1 MAEEP
6 FPLNFI
12 GNALGV
18 DSDLILSVILRT
30 AMVTIFVLFAI
41 RWMGH
46 KGLGQLSMYELIILI
61 GLGSAVGDPMFY
73 SDVSLPQAFTAIIV
87 VIVLFKVIDFFT
99 SRNKKFSKITNPE
112 PTLIV
117 KDGQYVQ
124 DGLKN
129 ARLNEDEYKS
139 LMRLHGIRDM
149 SEIEVSYLEMNGQVS
164 FITKKPEY
172 DS

>member
-6 FPLNFI
+6 FPFNFVN
-12 GNALGV
+12 NALTV
-18 DSDLILSVILRT
+18 DADLVLSVIFRT
-30 AMVTIFVLFAI
+30 LMVTIFVLFAI

-73 SDVSLPQAFTAIIV
+73 KDVSLPQAFTAIIV
-87 VIVLFKVIDFFT
+87 VIVLFKAFDYFT
-99 SRNKKFSKITNPE
+99 ARSKKFSKITNPE

-117 KDGQYVQ
+117 KDGQHVQ
-124 DGLKN
+124 DGLKR

-139 LMRLHGIRDM
+139 LMRLHGIREI
-149 SEIEVSYLEMNGQVS
+149 SEIELSYLEMNGQVS
-164 FITKKPEY
+164 FIKKER
-172 DS
+172 S

>member
-1 MAEEP
+1 MADQP
-6 FPLNFI
+6 FPYNFI
-12 GNALGV
+12 DSALTL
-18 DSDLILSVILRT
+18 DTDLVLSVVFRT
-30 AMVTIFVLFAI
+30 IMVTLFVLFAI

-73 SDVSLPQAFTAIIV
+73 QEVSLAQAFTAILIV
-87 VIVLFKVIDFFT
+87 IILFKVIDYFT
-99 SRNKKFSKITNPE
+99 TKSRKFSKITNPK

-117 KDGQYVQ
+117 RNGQFVQ

-129 ARLNEDEYKS
+129 ARLNKDEYES

-149 SEIEVSYLEMNGQVS
+149 SEIEISYLEMNGQVS
-164 FITKKPEY
+164 FIKKQLE
-172 DS
+172 

>member
-6 FPLNFI
+6 FPFNFI
-12 GNALGV
+12 NSALAV
-18 DSDLILSVILRT
+18 DTDLVLSVIFRT
-30 AMVTIFVLFAI
+30 VMVTIFVLFAI

-46 KGLGQLSMYELIILI
+46 KGLGQLNMYELIILI

-73 SDVSLPQAFTAIIV
+73 RDVSLPQAFTAISIV
-87 VIVLFKVIDFFT
+87 IILFKTFDYFT
-99 SRNKKFSKITNPE
+99 ARSRKFSKVTNPD

-124 DGLKN
+124 NGLKR
-129 ARLNEDEYKS
+129 ARLNEEEYKS

-149 SEIEVSYLEMNGQVS
+149 SEIELSYLEMNGQVS
-164 FITKKPEY
+164 FIKKQQQ
-172 DS
+172 